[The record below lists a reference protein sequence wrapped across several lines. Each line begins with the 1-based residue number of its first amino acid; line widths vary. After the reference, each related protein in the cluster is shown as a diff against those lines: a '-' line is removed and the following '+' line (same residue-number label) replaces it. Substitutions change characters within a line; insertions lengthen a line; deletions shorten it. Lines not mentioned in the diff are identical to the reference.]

1 MVLMT
6 AKNKVEVRIAGKEY
20 TLVGTESDEY
30 MHKIALYVDKK
41 MAEIQNHNKKL
52 STNAVAVLTSI
63 NITDELIK
71 AKEMIAKLE
80 AELVELKRE
89 LERYCN
95 ENAKLLEENA
105 QLTRKNTSLQMD
117 LVKKEAELN
126 ETRNVLD
133 RSVR

>member
-1 MVLMT
+1 MT
-6 AKNKVEVRIAGKEY
+6 AKNRVEVRIAGKEY

-30 MHKIALYVDKK
+30 MQRIALYVDKK
-41 MAEIQNHNKKL
+41 MAEIQNLNKKL
-52 STNAVAVLTSI
+52 STNAVSVLTSI

-80 AELVELKRE
+80 TELVELKRE
-89 LERYCN
+89 LEQYCDEN
-95 ENAKLLEENA
+95 ERLLEENA
-105 QLTRKNTSLQMD
+105 QLSKENTSLQMD

-133 RSVR
+133 RSVK